1 MLLSALWTL
10 CFEMPFMTLDHAF
23 LSHKNQSNLSSKQ
36 NQEKI
41 FGSTDSSKEIYR
53 STEDSSSTMI
63 QDSENFNQKS
73 EIGSIYDQN
82 LKDDDKDDKCPFIFV
97 IGSEDKNS
105 WSQIRNVHQNN
116 GYNEDSD
123 KTQLNSG
130 METRIDHNYES
141 SVNQNLIRKKEFK

>member
-10 CFEMPFMTLDHAF
+10 CFEMPFMTLDRAF

-73 EIGSIYDQN
+73 EIASIYDQN

-105 WSQIRNVHQNN
+105 WSQMRNVHQNN
-116 GYNEDSD
+116 GYSEDSD

-130 METRIDHNYES
+130 METRIDHSYES